1 MMTTPVAR
9 SDAATT
15 AAWPFGWLTQQGL
28 RGMAR
33 REALTGYLF
42 ILPTYLGFLL
52 FVLGPVTASLGLSFY
67 DWDLLAQKAP
77 RFVGLQNFANLAE
90 DARLLTAFRNT
101 LVFVAG
107 AVGLE
112 VSLAV
117 VLAVA
122 VQSVRSRP
130 LTYFLRTAFFLP
142 LTLSGAAVAVLL
154 SYLFQKE
161 FGVINYYIALLG
173 FERVPWLTSAGWSLV
188 AVIFAS
194 TWRSLG
200 FNFIIFVAGVQNIS
214 REMYEA
220 ADIDGA
226 GPWAKFWS
234 VTIPL
239 LSPTL
244 LFVTIIG
251 VIGALQVFE
260 QPFIMTRGGPGDS
273 SRTVVMIIYESAFQN
288 LAIGYGAA
296 IATLLFV
303 LIMALTVAQF
313 WLSKRWV
320 HYE

>member
-1 MMTTPVAR
+1 MTTPVAR
-9 SDAATT
+9 SDAATVAPST
-15 AAWPFGWLTQQGL
+15 LGWLTQQGL
-28 RGMAR
+28 QGMAR

-52 FVLGPVTASLGLSFY
+52 FVLGPVLASLGLSLY
-67 DWDLLAQKAP
+67 EWDLLAQKAP
-77 RFVGLQNFANLAE
+77 HFVGAQNFANLTQ
-90 DARLLTAFRNT
+90 DTRLLTAFRNT
-101 LVFVAG
+101 LLFVAG

-117 VLAVA
+117 ILAVA

-142 LTLSGAAVAVLL
+142 LTLSGAAVAVVL

-161 FGVINYYIALLG
+161 FGVINYYLAMLG
-173 FERVPWLTSAGWSLV
+173 FERVPWLTSASWSLV
-188 AVIFAS
+188 AVIFAA

-220 ADIDGA
+220 AEIDGA
-226 GPWAKFWS
+226 GAWSKFWS

-239 LSPTL
+239 LSPTM
-244 LFVTIIG
+244 LFVTVIG

-260 QPFIMTRGGPGDS
+260 QPFVMTRGGPGDS

-296 IATLLFV
+296 IASLLFV
-303 LIMALTVAQF
+303 LIMALTAMQF

>member
-1 MMTTPVAR
+1 M
-9 SDAATT
+9 SATVKS
-15 AAWPFGWLTQQGL
+15 PISPLGWLTQQGL

-33 REALTGYLF
+33 REAATGYLF
-42 ILPTYLGFLL
+42 ILPTYVGFLL
-52 FVLGPVTASLGLSFY
+52 FILGPVIASLGLSLY
-67 DWDLLAQKAP
+67 DWDLLAQKSP
-77 RFVGLQNFANLAE
+77 VFVGLRNFENLVQ
-90 DARLLTAFRNT
+90 DKRLLTAFGNT
-101 LVFVAG
+101 IIFVIG

-112 VSLAV
+112 VSIAV

-142 LTLSGAAVAVLL
+142 LTLSGAAVAVVL

-161 FGVINYYIALLG
+161 FGVINYYLALMG
-173 FERVPWLTSAGWSLV
+173 FERLPWLTAPGWSLV
-188 AVIFAS
+188 AVIFAA
-194 TWRSLG
+194 TWRTLG

-220 ADIDGA
+220 AEIDGA
-226 GPWAKFWS
+226 GAWAKFWN

-239 LSPTL
+239 LSPTM
-244 LFVTIIG
+244 LFVTVIG

-260 QPFIMTRGGPGDS
+260 QPFVMTRGGPGDS

-288 LAIGYGAA
+288 LAVGYGAA
-296 IATLLFV
+296 IASLLFV
-303 LIMALTVAQF
+303 LIMGFTLLQF

>member
-1 MMTTPVAR
+1 MSSPSVRAA
-9 SDAATT
+9 AATT
-15 AAWPFGWLTQQGL
+15 TPSPFGWLTQQGL
-28 RGMAR
+28 KGMAR

-52 FVLGPVTASLGLSFY
+52 FVLGPVVASLGLSLY
-67 DWDLLAQKAP
+67 DWDLLAQKP
-77 RFVGLQNFANLAE
+77 PVSVGGRNFAELAQ
-90 DARLLTAFRNT
+90 DTRLLTSFRNT
-101 LVFVAG
+101 LVFVLG

-112 VSLAV
+112 ISLALL
-117 VLAVA
+117 LAVA
-122 VQSVRSRP
+122 VQSVRARP

-142 LTLSGAAVAVLL
+142 LALSGAAVAVVL

-161 FGVINYYIALLG
+161 FGVINYYLVGLG
-173 FERVPWLTSAGWSLV
+173 LPRVPWLASAGWSLV
-188 AVIFAS
+188 AVIFAA

-200 FNFIIFVAGVQNIS
+200 FNFIIFVAGLQNIP

-220 ADIDGA
+220 SDIDGA
-226 GPWAKFWS
+226 GPLAKFWS
-234 VTIPL
+234 VTVPL

-244 LFVTIIG
+244 LFVAVIG

-260 QPFIMTRGGPGDS
+260 QPFVMTRGGPGDS

-296 IATLLFV
+296 IASLLFL
-303 LIMALTVAQF
+303 LIMALTLGQF
-313 WLSKRWV
+313 WLSRRWV

>member
-1 MMTTPVAR
+1 MSTPVAR
-9 SDAATT
+9 ADAATT
-15 AAWPFGWLTQQGL
+15 AQSPFGWLTKQGPQ
-28 RGMAR
+28 GMAR

-42 ILPTYLGFLL
+42 IVPVYLGFLL
-52 FVLGPVTASLGLSFY
+52 FILGPVAASLGLSLY
-67 DWDLLAQKAP
+67 DWDLLAQTAP
-77 RFVGLQNFANLAE
+77 RFVGMQNFANLVQ
-90 DARLLTAFRNT
+90 DARLLTAFQNT
-101 LVFVAG
+101 VWFVIG

-112 VSLAV
+112 VSLAL
-117 VLAVA
+117 VLAVT

-142 LTLSGAAVAVLL
+142 LSLSGAAVAVVL

-173 FERVPWLTSAGWSLV
+173 FERVPWLTASGWSLV
-188 AVIFAS
+188 AVIFAA

-226 GPWAKFWS
+226 GPLSKFWGI
-234 VTIPL
+234 TIPL

-244 LFVTIIG
+244 LFVSVIG

-260 QPFIMTRGGPGDS
+260 QPFVMTRGGPGDS

-296 IATLLFV
+296 IASLLFV
-303 LIMALTVAQF
+303 LIMALTVLQF
-313 WLSKRWV
+313 WFSKKWV

>member
-1 MMTTPVAR
+1 MSTPVAR
-9 SDAATT
+9 PNAAI
-15 AAWPFGWLTQQGL
+15 AAPSPFGWFTQQGL
-28 RGMAR
+28 RGAAR

-42 ILPTYLGFLL
+42 ILPTYIGFLM
-52 FVLGPVTASLGLSFY
+52 FVLGPVIASLGLSFY

-77 RFVGLQNFANLAE
+77 RFVGTQNFANLAQ
-90 DARLLTAFRNT
+90 DTRLLTAFRNT
-101 LVFVAG
+101 LLFVLG

-142 LTLSGAAVAVLL
+142 LTLSGAAVAVVL

-161 FGVINYYIALLG
+161 FGVINYYLALMG
-173 FERVPWLTSAGWSLV
+173 FERIPWLNAPGWSLV
-188 AVIFAS
+188 AVIFAA

-220 ADIDGA
+220 AEIDGA
-226 GPWAKFWS
+226 NAWHKFWS

-239 LSPTL
+239 LSPTM
-244 LFVTIIG
+244 LFVTVIG

-260 QPFIMTRGGPGDS
+260 QPFVMTRGGPGDS

-296 IATLLFV
+296 IASLLFL
-303 LIMALTVAQF
+303 LIMALTVLQF

-320 HYE
+320 HYD

>member
-1 MMTTPVAR
+1 M
-9 SDAATT
+9 STT
-15 AAWPFGWLTQQGL
+15 ATAQGGRSPLGWLTHQGL
-28 RGMAR
+28 SGMAR

-42 ILPTYLGFLL
+42 ILPTYLGFVL
-52 FVLGPVTASLGLSFY
+52 FILGPVAASLGLSLF
-67 DWDLLAQKAP
+67 DWDLLAQKP
-77 RFVGLQNFANLAE
+77 PQFVGGQNFAELAA
-90 DARLLTAFRNT
+90 DARLLTSFRNT
-101 LVFVAG
+101 LTFVVG

-112 VSLAV
+112 ITLALL
-117 VLAVA
+117 LAVA
-122 VQSVRSRP
+122 VQGVRSRP
-130 LTYFLRTAFFLP
+130 LTYFLRTSFFLP
-142 LTLSGAAVAVLL
+142 LALSGAAVAVVL
-154 SYLFQKE
+154 SYLFHKE
-161 FGVINYYIALLG
+161 FGVLNYYLTLLG
-173 FERVPWLTSAGWSLV
+173 GPRIPWLAASGWSIV

-220 ADIDGA
+220 AEIDGA
-226 GPWAKFWS
+226 GAWAKLLH

-239 LSPTL
+239 LSPTI
-244 LFVTIIG
+244 LFVTVIG

-296 IATLLFV
+296 IAALLFV
-303 LIMALTVAQF
+303 LIMAFTVLQF

-320 HYE
+320 HYG

>member
-1 MMTTPVAR
+1 MSTRVAR
-9 SDAATT
+9 PGAAPP
-15 AAWPFGWLTQQGL
+15 AASPLGWLTQQGL
-28 RGMAR
+28 RGMQR

-42 ILPTYLGFLL
+42 ILPTYLGFVL
-52 FVLGPVTASLGLSFY
+52 FVLGPVIASLGLSLY

-77 RFVGLQNFANLAE
+77 RFVGLQNFINLGD

-101 LVFVAG
+101 LFFVLG

-130 LTYFLRTAFFLP
+130 LTYFLRTAFFIP
-142 LTLSGAAVAVLL
+142 LTLSGAAVAVVL

-161 FGVINYYIALLG
+161 FGVINYYLALLG
-173 FERVPWLTSAGWSLV
+173 MERAPWLTAPGWSLV
-188 AVIFAS
+188 AVIFAA

-226 GPWAKFWS
+226 GPWAKFWG

-239 LSPTL
+239 LSPTM

-260 QPFIMTRGGPGDS
+260 QPFVMTRGGPGDS

-288 LAIGYGAA
+288 LAIGSGAA

-303 LIMALTVAQF
+303 VIMLFTVGQF

>member
-1 MMTTPVAR
+1 MTTPAVRPRAITGPSAR
-9 SDAATT
+9 
-15 AAWPFGWLTQQGL
+15 FGWLSQQGL
-28 RGMAR
+28 QGMAR

-42 ILPTYLGFLL
+42 ILPTYAGFLL
-52 FVLGPVTASLGLSFY
+52 FILGPVIASLGLSLY
-67 DWDLLAQKAP
+67 DWDLLAQKTP
-77 RFVGLQNFANLAE
+77 VFVGAQNFVNLTQ
-90 DARLLTAFRNT
+90 DSRLLTAFRNT
-101 LVFVAG
+101 LLFVLG

-142 LTLSGAAVAVLL
+142 LTLSGAAVAVIL

-161 FGVINYYIALLG
+161 FGVINYYLALMG
-173 FERVPWLTSAGWSLV
+173 FERVPWLTSGSWSLV
-188 AVIFAS
+188 AVIFAA
-194 TWRSLG
+194 TWRTLG

-220 ADIDGA
+220 AEIDGA
-226 GPWAKFWS
+226 GPWSKFWR

-239 LSPTL
+239 LSPTM
-244 LFVTIIG
+244 LFVTVIG

-260 QPFIMTRGGPGDS
+260 QPFVMTRGGPGDS

-296 IATLLFV
+296 IASLLFL
-303 LIMALTVAQF
+303 LIMALTVLQF

>member
-1 MMTTPVAR
+1 MTSPVAR
-9 SDAATT
+9 SDAAI
-15 AAWPFGWLTQQGL
+15 AAPSPFGWLTQQGL

-52 FVLGPVTASLGLSFY
+52 FVLGPVIASLGLSLY
-67 DWDLLAQKAP
+67 DWDLLAQRPP
-77 RFVGLQNFANLAE
+77 RFVGIQNFANLTQ
-90 DARLLTAFRNT
+90 DARLLTAFRIT
-101 LVFVAG
+101 RLFVVG

-142 LTLSGAAVAVLL
+142 LTLSGAAVAVIL
-154 SYLFQKE
+154 SYLFQRE
-161 FGVINYYIALLG
+161 FGVINYYLALMG
-173 FERVPWLTSAGWSLV
+173 FERVPWLNSAGWSLV
-188 AVIFAS
+188 AVIFAA

-226 GPWAKFWS
+226 GAWAKFWG
-234 VTIPL
+234 VTVPL

-244 LFVTIIG
+244 LFVTVIG

-260 QPFIMTRGGPGDS
+260 QPFVMTRGGPGDS
-273 SRTVVMIIYESAFQN
+273 SRTVGMIIYEGAFQN
-288 LAIGYGAA
+288 LAIGAGAA

-303 LIMALTVAQF
+303 VIMLFTV
-313 WLSKRWV
+313 
-320 HYE
+320 

>member
-1 MMTTPVAR
+1 MSTPVVRA
-9 SDAATT
+9 DAATAT
-15 AAWPFGWLTQQGL
+15 RSPFGWLTQQGL

-52 FVLGPVTASLGLSFY
+52 FVLGPVAASLGLSLY
-67 DWDLLAQKAP
+67 DWDLLAQRAP
-77 RFVGLQNFANLAE
+77 RFVGMQNFANLAQ

-101 LVFVAG
+101 LLFVLG

-112 VSLAV
+112 VSLAL

-142 LTLSGAAVAVLL
+142 LTLSGVAVAVIL
-154 SYLFQKE
+154 SYLFQRE
-161 FGVINYYIALLG
+161 FGVINYYLALMGL
-173 FERVPWLTSAGWSLV
+173 ERVPWLNSAGWSLV
-188 AVIFAS
+188 AVIFAA

-226 GPWAKFWS
+226 GAWAKFWK

-260 QPFIMTRGGPGDS
+260 QPFVMTRGGPGDS

-296 IATLLFV
+296 IASLLFV
-303 LIMALTVAQF
+303 LIMALTVLQF

>member
-1 MMTTPVAR
+1 MSTPVAR
-9 SDAATT
+9 SSAMSMASS
-15 AAWPFGWLTQQGL
+15 PFGWFTQQGM

-42 ILPTYLGFLL
+42 ILPTYAGFLL
-52 FVLGPVTASLGLSFY
+52 FVFGPVIASLGLSFY

-77 RFVGLQNFANLAE
+77 RFVGAQNFANLTQ

-101 LVFVAG
+101 LLFVAG

-117 VLAVA
+117 ILAVA

-142 LTLSGAAVAVLL
+142 LTLSGAAVAVVL
-154 SYLFQKE
+154 SYLFQRE
-161 FGVINYYIALLG
+161 FGVINYYVALLG
-173 FERVPWLTSAGWSLV
+173 FERIPWLNSASWSLV
-188 AVIFAS
+188 AVIFAA

-214 REMYEA
+214 RDMYEA

-226 GPWAKFWS
+226 GPLAKFFN
-234 VTIPL
+234 VTLPL
-239 LSPTL
+239 LSPTM
-244 LFVTIIG
+244 LFVTVIG

-260 QPFIMTRGGPGDS
+260 QPFVMTRGGPGDS

-296 IATLLFV
+296 IASLLFL
-303 LIMALTVAQF
+303 LIMALTVVQF

-320 HYE
+320 HYD